1 MAEHGNIIIDGNEVA
16 TTLRCPHCG
25 GHFVSMRG
33 SGARRT
39 FCRKCMAVTCGRQE
53 CDECRPMEK
62 QLEEIERKAGILSA
76 RG

>member
-1 MAEHGNIIIDGNEVA
+1 MAEHGNIVIDGNEVA

-39 FCRKCMAVTCGRQE
+39 FCRKCMAVTCGKHQ
-53 CDECRPMEK
+53 CDACSPFEAQLEQMEK
-62 QLEEIERKAGILSA
+62 QAIIIA